1 MDYVTRLDNYDA
13 PDIAN
18 IAIGGELYE
27 EAFYIYKRYEQHPE
41 AIQVLISN
49 IKNIDRAVEY
59 AEKVDQQDVWSRLA
73 KAQLDLVLVKQAIGI
88 PFLTQIPT

>member
-1 MDYVTRLDNYDA
+1 MDYITRLANYDA

-27 EAFYIYKRYEQHPE
+27 EAFYIYKRYDQHPE

-49 IKNIDRAVEY
+49 IKSIDRAVEY
-59 AEKVDQQDVWSRLA
+59 AEKVDEHDVWSRLA
-73 KAQLDLVLVKQAIGI
+73 KAQLDLQLVKEAIGI
-88 PFLTQIPT
+88 SLVLITFI